1 MEGLRPYDALPD
13 SIDHN
18 GQTYGLDLSYAA
30 VFAATDALQD
40 TRLDD
45 LRRLRAALSL
55 LVDGPPPPDDP
66 ELLGAIVALIRQED
80 RHDDGP
86 QTLDIVQDW
95 PYICAAFQQ
104 AYGIDLYADK
114 TIHIIRF
121 RALLQGLPKDTKM
134 AEIVGI
140 RSAKI
145 PAATKYNREQIADL
159 TRLKSIY
166 ALHGSKVS
174 LQEGWAKLAETLI
187 ARANSNG
194 SRGRIG

>member
-1 MEGLRPYDALPD
+1 MEELRPYDPLPETIEHAGTVYD
-13 SIDHN
+13 
-18 GQTYGLDLSYAA
+18 LDLSYAA

-40 TRLDD
+40 MRLDD

-55 LVDGPPPPDDP
+55 LVEGPQPPDDP
-66 ELLGAIVALIRQED
+66 ELLGAIVALIRDED
-80 RHDDGP
+80 RHDTGP
-86 QTLDIVQDW
+86 KTLDIVQDW

-121 RALLQGLPKDTKM
+121 RALLQAIPKDTKL

-140 RSAKI
+140 RGAKI
-145 PAATKYNREQIADL
+145 PAPTRYNREQIADL

-166 ALHGSKVS
+166 ALKGSKTT
-174 LQEGWAKLAETLI
+174 LQEGWAKLANTLI
-187 ARANSNG
+187 ARAEHG